1 MAYNKVTGND
11 KTVTVFGAWGGYPE
25 YAIGDEFWMNS
36 PTGGT
41 NSTMAKSSV
50 MRAAVDLSLGAYG
63 LGDRTLTVAQ
73 SKFDLDAKIAPNS
86 DVTVTDLIYTCKP
99 EQVKNLTVRA
109 VYEIRDSQ
117 TNAND
122 NNLLKVSANY
132 TF

>member
-1 MAYNKVTGND
+1 
-11 KTVTVFGAWGGYPE
+11 
-25 YAIGDEFWMNS
+25 
-36 PTGGT
+36 
-41 NSTMAKSSV
+41 